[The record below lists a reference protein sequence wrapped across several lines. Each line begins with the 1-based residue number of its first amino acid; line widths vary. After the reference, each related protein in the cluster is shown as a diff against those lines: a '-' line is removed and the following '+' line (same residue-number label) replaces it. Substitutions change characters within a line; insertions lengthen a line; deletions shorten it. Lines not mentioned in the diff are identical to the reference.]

1 MRSTSRGQLPPL
13 SLPCLR
19 YIFVAADGRLLDWD
33 EEAELWKVNERWH
46 LSNAWHVADHR
57 ESELGLVELHDN
69 VAETIIGRVS

>member
-1 MRSTSRGQLPPL
+1 M
-13 SLPCLR
+13 
-19 YIFVAADGRLLDWD
+19 
-33 EEAELWKVNERWH
+33 NERWH